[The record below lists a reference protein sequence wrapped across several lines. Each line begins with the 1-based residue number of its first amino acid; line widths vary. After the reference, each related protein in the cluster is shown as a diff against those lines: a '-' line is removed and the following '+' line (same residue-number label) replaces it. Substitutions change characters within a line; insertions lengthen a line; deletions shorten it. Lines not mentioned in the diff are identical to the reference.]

1 MERKELPEIFENQ
14 LKLLAERSKEERDNT
29 VLCELTHAMAEI
41 APLIQSQSDDGLVSY
56 PVQVNLSMQD
66 LADLYRG
73 RHINQFEKC
82 SRNGI

>member
-14 LKLLAERSKEERDNT
+14 LKLLAERSKGEKDNT
-29 VLCELTHAMAEI
+29 VLCAITHAMAEI

-66 LADLYRG
+66 LTDLYRG
-73 RHINQFEKC
+73 RHIGQLQKYSHTE
-82 SRNGI
+82 I